1 MPAAPARTDSRR
13 LSRNASSDTVLA
25 PREIRLDDARSD
37 LGGGSSGMSSGKGI
51 VGGPSRFAGGIG
63 HDEDRYSE
71 RLSRIGDA
79 TRVRD
84 HSVLLACTEGDV
96 DRDHVS
102 PDRDRLFD
110 RGTEDLRCRAGTKEG
125 AGREMHDQAPFRRDV
140 L

>member
-13 LSRNASSDTVLA
+13 LSRNASSDTVLG
-25 PREIRLDDARSD
+25 PPARTT
-37 LGGGSSGMSSGKGI
+37 GTGKGI
-51 VGGPSRFAGGIG
+51 VGGPSRFGGGIG

-84 HSVLLACTEGDV
+84 HSVLLAGTEGDV
-96 DRDHVS
+96 DRDQVS